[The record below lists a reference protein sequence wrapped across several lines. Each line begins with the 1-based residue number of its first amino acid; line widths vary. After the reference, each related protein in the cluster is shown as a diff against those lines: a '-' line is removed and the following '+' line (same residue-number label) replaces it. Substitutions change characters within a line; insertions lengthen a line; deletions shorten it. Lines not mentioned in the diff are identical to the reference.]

1 MNFIHSVRVKLI
13 GVFLIPVA
21 FIIFLGLISYNKS
34 SKSIIGNYENSSLST
49 MQMMANYFQLGF
61 ESVES
66 KTNQFLTNESIKKY
80 YSGAY
85 EDDSVKELEQ
95 FKLIQNLLASNSMND
110 SVVQDIYIF
119 ANYGTGASTRGTL
132 PEKLYQT
139 FKDSEEGKAFMES
152 KSRYMWSGYHH
163 YFDQAAGI
171 GSKDY
176 GLVLTY
182 YLYNTNNKKI
192 GLIVIDIK
200 NAFLTKAM
208 EDTQFGEGSI
218 LGFVT
223 KDGKEILMGDY
234 PEGFT
239 FTGTDFYSKY
249 LPESKDL
256 KSKEVKPAEKGQ
268 EVSAGSD
275 YVIHEGQEYLY
286 LYVPMEDQEAMI
298 CALIPKARITEQ
310 ANEVLTLTISIVI
323 AACVIAILVGSLF
336 AGNITKTINKTNR
349 VLYQTAKGDLT
360 VSANLNRKDEFNQ
373 LANGI
378 NHMISGMKE
387 LIQRMAFVSNTVSA
401 NAGEVGSNSALLLKA
416 TEEITKTVEEIE
428 EGAELQ
434 ASDAQECLDQ
444 MSSLSRQIGIVS
456 EKATN
461 IGEIAKVTSQIV
473 KDGTIIIDDL
483 SEKAKNT
490 ADVTQVVVEDI
501 GKLEKKSKAVNE
513 IIRTI
518 NYIAKQTNLLSLNAT
533 IEAAR
538 AGEYGS
544 GFAVVADEIR
554 QLSDQSQRAASQ
566 ISDIIKEILEQTK
579 ETVNTARRAE
589 EIVASQEVALNST
602 VDVFANINHHVEEL
616 NENLTQILQG
626 IHEIERAK
634 DDSLRAVSSIT
645 TTTQQTAAATGEL
658 GATAIEQ
665 MNSVEALNKA
675 AMKLNDAV
683 ANLEEAIGVF
693 VTESKEDVSEAVAS
707 EDEVREIEV
716 KENAVKEDIV
726 IEDTVIDDVSD
737 DIIRENPVKEDAAR
751 AAELS
756 DIYVKENAV
765 REAAVYDEAVREEAI
780 REVAASKDELR
791 EIAIIED
798 EISEDEI
805 SEDEVREDTL
815 RNEEI
820 KEDV

>member
-1 MNFIHSVRVKLI
+1 MKFLHSVRAKLI

-34 SKSIIGNYENSSLST
+34 SKSIIGSYENSSLTT
-49 MQMMANYFQLGF
+49 MHMMANYFQLGF
-61 ESVES
+61 ETVES

-80 YSGAY
+80 YSGTF
-85 EDDSVKELEQ
+85 EDDSINELEQ
-95 FKLIQNLLASNSMND
+95 FKIIQNLLASNSMND

-119 ANYGTGASTRGTL
+119 ANYGTGASTKGTL
-132 PEKLYQT
+132 SANLYQT
-139 FKDSEEGKAFMES
+139 FQDSEEGKAFMES

-163 YFDQAAGI
+163 YFDKAMDI
-171 GSKDY
+171 ESKDY

-200 NAFLTKAM
+200 NEFLTKAM

-234 PEGFT
+234 SEGFS
-239 FTGTDFYSKY
+239 FVDTDFYHQY
-249 LPESKDL
+249 LPDSDDMESKVV
-256 KSKEVKPAEKGQ
+256 SPAEKGQ
-268 EVSAGSD
+268 EMPGGSD
-275 YVIHEGQEYLY
+275 YVIHDGQEYLY
-286 LYVPMEDQEAMI
+286 LYVPMDEQEVMI

-310 ANEVLTLTISIVI
+310 ANAVLKLTFSIVI
-323 AACVIAILVGSLF
+323 AACVIAILVGTLF
-336 AGNITKTINKTNR
+336 ASNITKTIKKTNH

-360 VSANLNRKDEFNQ
+360 VSANLKRKDEFDQ

-387 LIQRMAFVSNTVSA
+387 LIQRMAQVSNIVSA
-401 NAGEVGSNSALLLKA
+401 NASDVGDNSILLLKA
-416 TEEITKTVEEIE
+416 TEEITKAVEEIE

-461 IGEIAKVTSQIV
+461 IGEIAKDTSKIA
-473 KDGTIIIDDL
+473 KDGTVIIDDL

-501 GKLEKKSKAVNE
+501 VKLEKKSQAVNE

-554 QLSDQSQRAASQ
+554 QLSDQSQVAASQ
-566 ISDIIKEILEQTK
+566 ISEIIKEIIEQTK

-589 EIVASQEVALNST
+589 EIVASQERALNST
-602 VDVFANINHHVEEL
+602 VDVFTNINKYVEDL
-616 NENLTQILQG
+616 NVNLDQILQG

-634 DDSLRAVSSIT
+634 EDSLRAVTSIT

-658 GATAIEQ
+658 GATAIDQ

-675 AMKLNDAV
+675 AKKLNDAV

-693 VTESKEDVSEAVAS
+693 VTEANEDVSVVEVNEDLS
-707 EDEVREIEV
+707 EDEVIKVAKQEDVTAEI
-716 KENAVKEDIV
+716 
-726 IEDTVIDDVSD
+726 
-737 DIIRENPVKEDAAR
+737 
-751 AAELS
+751 
-756 DIYVKENAV
+756 
-765 REAAVYDEAVREEAI
+765 
-780 REVAASKDELR
+780 
-791 EIAIIED
+791 
-798 EISEDEI
+798 ISEQDE
-805 SEDEVREDTL
+805 
-815 RNEEI
+815 
-820 KEDV
+820 K

>member
-21 FIIFLGLISYNKS
+21 FIILLGLVSYNKS
-34 SKSIIGNYENSSLST
+34 AKSIIGSYENSSLST

-80 YSGAY
+80 YSGAF
-85 EDDSVKELEQ
+85 EDDSIQELEQ
-95 FKLIQNLLASNSMND
+95 FKLIQNILTSNSMND
-110 SVVQDIYIF
+110 SVVQNIYIF
-119 ANYGTGASTRGTL
+119 ADYGTGASTKGTL
-132 PEKLYQT
+132 PDNLYQT
-139 FKDSEEGKAFMES
+139 FKNSEEGKAFMES
-152 KSRYMWSGYHH
+152 KSRYKWSGYHH
-163 YFDQAAGI
+163 YFDQAVGI
-171 GSKDY
+171 EAKDY

-192 GLIVIDIK
+192 GFIVIDIK
-200 NAFLTKAM
+200 NEFLAKAM

-223 KDGKEILMGDY
+223 KDGKEVLMGDY

-239 FTGTDFYSKY
+239 FTGTDFYSRY
-249 LPESKDL
+249 LPASFDL
-256 KSKEVKPAEKGQ
+256 ENKELKAVEKGQ
-268 EVSAGSD
+268 ELLGGSD

-310 ANEVLTLTISIVI
+310 ANEVLMLTLSIVI
-323 AACVIAILVGSLF
+323 AACVIAILVGTLI
-336 AGNITKTINKTNR
+336 AGTITKTIQKTNH

-360 VSANLNRKDEFNQ
+360 VRANLNRKDEFKQ

-387 LIQRMAFVSNTVSA
+387 LIQRMALVSNTVSA
-401 NAGEVGSNSALLLKA
+401 NASEVGDNSALLLKA

-434 ASDAQECLDQ
+434 ASDAQECLNR
-444 MSSLSRQIGIVS
+444 MSGLSRQIGIVS
-456 EKATN
+456 EKASN
-461 IGEIAKVTSQIV
+461 IGEIAKVTRQIV

-490 ADVTQVVVEDI
+490 ADVTQVVVNDI
-501 GKLEKKSKAVNE
+501 GKLEKKSKAVND

-554 QLSDQSQRAASQ
+554 QLSDQSQKAASQ
-566 ISDIIKEILEQTK
+566 ISAIIKEILEQTK

-602 VDVFANINHHVEEL
+602 VDVFNNMNHHVEEL
-616 NENLTQILQG
+616 NLNLTQILQG
-626 IHEIERAK
+626 IHEIECAK

-658 GATAIEQ
+658 GATAIAQ
-665 MNSVEALNKA
+665 MHSVEALNKA
-675 AMKLNDAV
+675 AQKLNDAV

-693 VTESKEDVSEAVAS
+693 VTKSKEDVNVGMIKEDKTKENVSAAASGEDEAKEIEVS
-707 EDEVREIEV
+707 EDEVKDVEVREMEEIEV
-716 KENAVKEDIV
+716 
-726 IEDTVIDDVSD
+726 
-737 DIIRENPVKEDAAR
+737 
-751 AAELS
+751 
-756 DIYVKENAV
+756 
-765 REAAVYDEAVREEAI
+765 
-780 REVAASKDELR
+780 SKDE
-791 EIAIIED
+791 A
-798 EISEDEI
+798 
-805 SEDEVREDTL
+805 
-815 RNEEI
+815 
-820 KEDV
+820 